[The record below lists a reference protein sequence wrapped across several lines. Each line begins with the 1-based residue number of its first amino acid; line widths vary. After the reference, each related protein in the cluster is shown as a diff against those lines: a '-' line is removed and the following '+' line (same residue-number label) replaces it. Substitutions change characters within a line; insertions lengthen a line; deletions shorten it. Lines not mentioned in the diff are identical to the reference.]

1 MLGMQEHVCPEVLG
15 KYRGEWVVTCGNRVI
30 AHHKDLRAI
39 KDKIASCKGTPH
51 LTKVPKADV
60 WLF

>member
-1 MLGMQEHVCPEVLG
+1 MQEHVCPDVLG
-15 KYRGEWVVTCGNRVI
+15 KYPGEWVVTCKKKVV

-39 KDKIASCKGTPH
+39 KDKIASCKGMPH
-51 LTKVPKADV
+51 LTFVPADDI